1 MPRASRRGQGEV
13 LLAPHQLLLHE
24 AFPARRASRI
34 ATRTMQQRH
43 GLAVTHRTE
52 RSRSPGRAVHA
63 PRRELDE
70 LHLGLPDVEL
80 ELLQEGALEVA
91 QHIVAALMAARVRTR
106 DVHGGILAAPAE
118 FLLEAV
124 EPTALAGCMATSLV
138 HVHRRRLPAEGAKLR
153 NLVSEAWPKAVAVD
167 GPRKVFGLFDCED
180 QALRESLLAA
190 TLGAKDFQ
198 LPTFAAL
205 RKLAHH

>member
-1 MPRASRRGQGEV
+1 
-13 LLAPHQLLLHE
+13 
-24 AFPARRASRI
+24 
-34 ATRTMQQRH
+34 
-43 GLAVTHRTE
+43 
-52 RSRSPGRAVHA
+52 VHA

-124 EPTALAGCMATSLV
+124 EPTALAGCVATRPV
-138 HVHRRRLPAEGAKLR
+138 HVHRRCLPAEGAELR

-167 GPRKVFGLFDCED
+167 GPRKVLGLFDFED

-198 LPTFAAL
+198 LPTLAAL